1 MIALGFFDGVH
12 NGHGALLRRVV
23 DKARELDA
31 VAAAF
36 TFDRSPTAAITG
48 QTVPLLSSVE
58 DRGWLMRSRYG
69 IQEVV
74 VSNFDGM
81 MRMDWE
87 DFVDRY
93 LAEELGAVHVVAGH
107 DFHFGYMGKGN
118 PRRLQEKCAQ
128 LGIGCDIIPKVE
140 QDGITISSTYI
151 RTLIAQG
158 EMERAVQFLGHPHVL
173 TQKVAHG
180 KKIGSSTLGFPT
192 VNLHIPEGVIVPAFG
207 VYTTKVCFG
216 GESRIAVTNVGVRP
230 TVQDGDR
237 RVTVEGFILDFDG
250 DLYGQT
256 MRMEFYHRLPGGA
269 EVSLYGGAGGGDP
282 QERPADPGIFSG
294 KGGVSIRRG
303 EKRPRRATG
312 GRKSKIGSGG
322 TTNAPF
328 TGYTPHAVRDPVY
341 HAADL
346 CLRAFPGGRVAGY
359 PGQYCTGPD
368 PHRDDGGPPH
378 H

>member
-1 MIALGFFDGVH
+1 MNKNRRVIALGFFDGVH

-158 EMERAVQFLGHPHVL
+158 EMERAMEFLGHPHVL
-173 TQKVAHG
+173 TDRVTHG
-180 KKIGSSTLGFPT
+180 KKLGTTLGFPT
-192 VNLHIPEGVIVPAFG
+192 VNLRFPEGVLVPAHG
-207 VYTTKVCFG
+207 VYVTRVWFG
-216 GESRIAVTNVGVRP
+216 DGSSRPAVTNIGVRP
-230 TVQDGDR
+230 TVDDGN
-237 RVTVEGFILDFDG
+237 RVNVEGYILDFSG

-256 MRMEFYHRLPGGA
+256 IRMEFYKKLRGERKFPSLEALRA
-269 EVSLYGGAGGGDP
+269 EVMKNA
-282 QERPADPGIFSG
+282 E
-294 KGGVSIRRG
+294 
-303 EKRPRRATG
+303 ET
-312 GRKSKIGSGG
+312 RKY
-322 TTNAPF
+322 F
-328 TGYTPHAVRDPVY
+328 
-341 HAADL
+341 
-346 CLRAFPGGRVAGY
+346 
-359 PGQYCTGPD
+359 GP
-368 PHRDDGGPPH
+368 
-378 H
+378 

>member
-1 MIALGFFDGVH
+1 MNKNRRVIALGFFDGVH

-118 PRRLQEKCAQ
+118 PQRLREKCAQ
-128 LGIGCDIIPKVE
+128 LGLGCDIIGRVE

-151 RTLIAQG
+151 RTLVAQG
-158 EMERAVQFLGHPHVL
+158 EMERAGEFLGHPHTL
-173 TQKVAHG
+173 TDRVAHG
-180 KKIGSSTLGFPT
+180 KKIGGSALGFPT
-192 VNLHIPEGVIVPAFG
+192 VNLRVPAGVIVPAFG
-207 VYTTKVCFG
+207 VYATRVWFDGQCRNG
-216 GESRIAVTNVGVRP
+216 VTNVGVRP
-230 TVQDGDR
+230 TVEDNDG
-237 RVTVEGFILDFDG
+237 RVTVESYILDFDG
-250 DLYGQT
+250 DLYGHEI
-256 MRMEFYHRLPGGA
+256 RVEFFKRL
-269 EVSLYGGAGGGDP
+269 
-282 QERPADPGIFSG
+282 
-294 KGGVSIRRG
+294 RG
-303 EKRPRRATG
+303 ERRFPSLEALANEI
-312 GRKSKIGSGG
+312 GR
-322 TTNAPF
+322 NADQ
-328 TGYTPHAVRDPVY
+328 T
-341 HAADL
+341 
-346 CLRAFPGGRVAGY
+346 RAYFRSLN
-359 PGQYCTGPD
+359 
-368 PHRDDGGPPH
+368 
-378 H
+378 